1 MKLPEPI
8 KSITV
13 NWPARP
19 YLRAIHHFRS
29 HFEGG
34 FLHEQT
40 VYFGGK
46 FKMTKS
52 TYQNPVLSALEFVNH
67 SKTGQEPLDIAGFQV

>member
-1 MKLPEPI
+1 MG
-8 KSITV
+8 
-13 NWPARP
+13 PARP
-19 YLRAIHHFRS
+19 YLIAIQHFRS

-52 TYQNPVLSALEFVNH
+52 TYPNPVLSALEFVNH
-67 SKTGQEPLDIAGFQV
+67 CQTGQEPHDIADFQI